1 MMHVRVAGRN
11 LILCSLCLFFVG
23 LCVLAQSVN
32 QIASETGLDR
42 DLVGV
47 LNINAGGTELAI
59 IVVYINERAFQSGI
73 SKNPNLYHRL
83 FPYVGQN
90 ALYINPTVEQVV
102 SYSAFSPSQFSV
114 EQSGKTTFYPT
125 GADWVE
131 ITPGFLGGLF
141 QVNPGGASYGSGS
154 EGILV
159 VGDRIDPTQ
168 PFSVVYQG
176 QRAYFEISQVAAAP
190 LTAVSPAPAPTTVP
204 LREMVQA
211 PPLADVTDLEEALLQ
226 GDLSAGMVAELLSVD
241 PRLVGTFIHSAGTDE
256 LRFMFIR
263 LEEAVRVGTFSSE
276 LLSRID
282 PYVGHN
288 AIMVWML
295 TSTGAPFSIYNLLLE
310 RPHGDGITH
319 ELFFG
324 DSVVDLTEDFAGLN
338 YVYPGQ
344 LQAAILLLPSSVN
357 VNEPFTMKY
366 GLGRATFLPLGTP

>member
-1 MMHVRVAGRN
+1 MTHVRVAGRN
-11 LILCSLCLFFVG
+11 VILCSLCLFLVG
-23 LCVLAQSVN
+23 LCVCAQSVDR
-32 QIASETGLDR
+32 IASQTGLDR

-102 SYSAFSPSQFSV
+102 SYSAFSPSHFSI
-114 EQSGKTTFYPT
+114 EQSGKMTFYPT
-125 GADWVE
+125 AADWIE

-141 QVNPGGASYGSGS
+141 QANPGGASYGSGS

-159 VGDRIDPTQ
+159 VGDHIDPTR
-168 PFSVVYQG
+168 PFWVVYQG
-176 QRAYFEISQVAAAP
+176 QRAYFEISQVAFSP
-190 LTAVSPAPAPTTVP
+190 PTAVTPVPAPTTVS
-204 LREMVQA
+204 LRETVEG
-211 PPLADVTDLEEALLQ
+211 PPLADVTDLEDALLQ
-226 GDLSAGMVAELLSVD
+226 GDFSAGAVAELLSVD
-241 PRLVGTFIHSAGTDE
+241 PRLVGTFMHSTATEE
-256 LRFMFIR
+256 LRFLFIR
-263 LEEAVRVGTFSSE
+263 LEETVRTGTFSPE
-276 LLSRID
+276 LLARID
-282 PYVGHN
+282 PYVGRN
-288 AIMVWML
+288 AVMVWML
-295 TSTGAPFSIYNLLLE
+295 TSTGAPFSIWNLLLE

-324 DSVVDLTEDFAGLN
+324 DSVIDLTEDFASLN
-338 YVYPGQ
+338 YIYPGQ

-357 VNEPFTMKY
+357 VYEPFTMKY

>member
-1 MMHVRVAGRN
+1 MRVRAAGWS
-11 LILCSLCLFFVG
+11 LILFSLCLVFAGFS
-23 LCVLAQSVN
+23 VLAQSVD
-32 QIASETGLDR
+32 QIASQTGLDQ

-47 LNINAGGTELAI
+47 LDINAGGSELAI

-102 SYSAFSPSQFSV
+102 SHSAFSPSQFSV

-125 GADWVE
+125 AADWVE
-131 ITPGFLGGLF
+131 ITSGFLGGLF

-159 VGDRIDPTQ
+159 VGDHIDPTR
-168 PFSVVYQG
+168 PFWVVYQG
-176 QRAYFEISQVAAAP
+176 QRAYFEISPAAGPA
-190 LTAVSPAPAPTTVP
+190 TAVSPAPAPTTLP
-204 LREMVQA
+204 SREAMVA

-226 GDLSAGMVAELLSVD
+226 GDFSAGMVAELLSID
-241 PRLVGTFIHSAGTDE
+241 PRLVGTFIHSTGTAE
-256 LRFMFIR
+256 LRFLFIR
-263 LEEAVRVGTFSSE
+263 LEETVQTGAFSPE
-276 LLSRID
+276 LLARIE
-282 PYVGHN
+282 PAIGRN
-288 AIMVWML
+288 AIMVWIL
-295 TSTGAPFSIYNLLLE
+295 TSTGAPFSIWNLLLE

-324 DSVVDLTEDFAGLN
+324 DSVIDLTEGFADLN

-357 VNEPFTMKY
+357 RVEPFTMKY
-366 GLGRATFLPLGTP
+366 GLGRATFLPLGVP

>member
-11 LILCSLCLFFVG
+11 LMLCSLCLFFVG
-23 LCVLAQSVN
+23 LCVLAQSVD

-73 SKNPNLYHRL
+73 RNNPPLHNRL
-83 FPYVGQN
+83 FTYLGRN
-90 ALYINPTVEQVV
+90 ALYVNPVVKQVV
-102 SYSAFSPSQFSV
+102 SSFVFSPPQLSI
-114 EQSGKTTFYPT
+114 EQEGRPAFVPAI
-125 GADWVE
+125 GDWRE
-131 ITPGFLGGLF
+131 ITEGFLEGRFVGT
-141 QVNPGGASYGSGS
+141 PGDESRSSGS

-159 VGDRIDPTQ
+159 MGDHIDPTQ
-168 PFSVVYQG
+168 PFWVVYQN

-204 LREMVQA
+204 LRETVQA

-226 GDLSAGMVAELLSVD
+226 GDLSAGTVAELLSVD

-256 LRFMFIR
+256 LRFLFIR
-263 LEEAVRVGTFSSE
+263 LEEAVRAGTFSPE

-282 PYVGHN
+282 PYVGGN

-366 GLGRATFLPLGTP
+366 GLGRATFLPFGTP